1 MKWRR
6 RKKTKDRHQEEEEGW
21 RQDSWRK
28 DIRKA
33 RKNDHYLRM
42 ETFGHQVLHL
52 RKKIGAANLTK
63 INHRRHRE
71 VLALSSFFIMFLS
84 LSLLFWDINFFTWT
98 SYGLCTISCCCCIT
112 ERKTLRS
119 LKAWRKRLNQSQ
131 GWLREKRDLWWE
143 KEGQHEQ
150 SKRWR
155 LETLF
160 TESFILIFAGK
171 KV

>member
-1 MKWRR
+1 MTPSSGHHQLPTTSRRMSLKKMKWRR
-6 RKKTKDRHQEEEEGW
+6 RKKTKDRHQEEEGW

-112 ERKTLRS
+112 ERKKDIAIIEG
-119 LKAWRKRLNQSQ
+119 LKEETQPKSRMIE
-131 GWLREKRDLWWE
+131 REKRLVMR
-143 KEGQHEQ
+143 
-150 SKRWR
+150 KRGTTW
-155 LETLF
+155 T
-160 TESFILIFAGK
+160 K
-171 KV
+171 